1 MIKGFVSLGVNL
13 PEGNNMEEEPQ
24 RVLAYA
30 LAKPIKL
37 DTLDQISGGGPG
49 VSVQWS
55 SRETVVASGLS
66 RQNVDVVIDA
76 SVDW

>member
-1 MIKGFVSLGVNL
+1 
-13 PEGNNMEEEPQ
+13 MEEEPQ

-30 LAKPIKL
+30 LAKPIQL
-37 DTLDQISGGGPG
+37 DTLDHVSGGGPG

-55 SRETVVASGLS
+55 SRETLVASGFS
-66 RQNVDVVIDA
+66 QQNVDVVIDA